1 MTSINLN
8 DWPEDGIRTAIDFVT
23 RQNQK
28 NLTKDN
34 LSFVDVG
41 GHQGETLA
49 ALAKNVE
56 HFSYQVFE
64 PNPSSFEVLSEYADK
79 LKSASRDIIIHN
91 AAVGAEDGRI
101 EFHMT
106 NASAVAGVLKPV
118 EGLTQRVPA
127 GDHEIAQSIDCELRK
142 IDSLDEIVNGQI
154 IDLLKIDTEGFD
166 LEVMKGAQ
174 KAFEKGQFQAVL
186 SEAFFVPYREG
197 QAYFWDLAQFMESV
211 GYHFV
216 NLYDCRDTG
225 QGRLYTGNAL
235 WLSPE
240 LAKQSD
246 FL

>member
-8 DWPEDGIRTAIDFVT
+8 DWPEDGIRTAIEFVT
-23 RQNQK
+23 KQNESG
-28 NLTKDN
+28 T

-56 HFSYQVFE
+56 QFSYQVFE
-64 PNPSSFEVLSEYADK
+64 PNPSSYEKLSKFAND
-79 LKSASRDIIIHN
+79 LKSESRKITIHN
-91 AAVGAEDGRI
+91 AAVGAEDGRV

-118 EGLTQRVPA
+118 EGLTQRVPT
-127 GDHEIAQSIDCELRK
+127 GDHEIAESIDCKLCK
-142 IDSLDEIVNGQI
+142 IDSLDEVLQGET

-166 LEVMKGAQ
+166 LEVMKGA
-174 KAFEKGQFQAVL
+174 KSALEKGQFKAVL
-186 SEAFFVPYREG
+186 SEAFFVPYRED
-197 QAYFWDLAQFMESV
+197 QAYFWDLAKFMESV

>member
-8 DWPEDGIRTAIDFVT
+8 DWPEDGIRTAIEFVT
-23 RQNQK
+23 KNNKQNR
-28 NLTKDN
+28 

-41 GHQGETLA
+41 GHKGETLA

-56 HFSYQVFE
+56 SFSYQVFE
-64 PNPSSFEVLSEYADK
+64 PNPSSFETLSEYSED
-79 LKSASRDIIIHN
+79 LKCELRDITIHN
-91 AAVGAEDGRI
+91 AAVGAEDGRV

-118 EGLTQRVPA
+118 EGLSQRVPA
-127 GDHEIAQSIDCELRK
+127 GDHEIAQSIDCQLRK
-142 IDSLDEIVNGQI
+142 IDSLDEIVNGKTV
-154 IDLLKIDTEGFD
+154 DLLKIDTEGFD
-166 LEVMKGAQ
+166 LEVMKGAKSALQ
-174 KAFEKGQFQAVL
+174 KGQFRAVL

-197 QAYFWDLAQFMESV
+197 QANFWDLATFMESV

-216 NLYDCRDTG
+216 NLYDCRDTS